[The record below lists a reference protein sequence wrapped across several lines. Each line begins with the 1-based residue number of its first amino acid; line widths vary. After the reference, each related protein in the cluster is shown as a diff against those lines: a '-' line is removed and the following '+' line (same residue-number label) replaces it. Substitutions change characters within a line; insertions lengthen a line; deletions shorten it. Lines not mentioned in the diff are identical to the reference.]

1 MSQTLQLNSL
11 RVNSPSGRQILEL
24 NELQLMPGETL
35 GIAGPSGAGKTTLLY
50 ALAGLLD
57 ECSGTI
63 HWGEADILAMTP
75 AQRTDFRA
83 RNMGFIFQDFMLFD
97 ELDALENASVCELFR
112 PRSERINL
120 KKRAAGHLK
129 RLGVGDENRTV
140 DSFSGGERQ
149 RVAVARA
156 LANDAAVLLADEPT
170 ASLDRQ
176 IANRL
181 IDDLLAMAADEGKTL
196 IVVSHDEVLLE
207 RLNQVIRLVDGA
219 LDVQTEGA

>member
-1 MSQTLQLNSL
+1 MSQTLQLNNL
-11 RVNSPSGRQILEL
+11 RVNSPSGRQILGL

-83 RNMGFIFQDFMLFD
+83 RNIGFIFQDFMLFD

-112 PRSERINL
+112 PRNERSKL
-120 KKRAAGHLK
+120 RKRAAEHLK
-129 RLGVGDENRTV
+129 RLGIADENRTV

-181 IDDLLAMAADEGKTL
+181 IDDLLAMAADEGKSL
-196 IVVSHDEVLLE
+196 IVVSHDDVLLE
-207 RLNQVIRLVDGA
+207 RLDRVIRLVDGV
-219 LDVQTEGA
+219 LDLQAEGA